1 MALRSPHN
9 SVLSPGLWTGRG
21 KPHIVR
27 QLLLGQLQ
35 QRNGLVGSYG
45 HRRHALDGD
54 VWSTLLQQGGNRQA
68 VIKVKT
74 SSDGQHGTI
83 WGPLQKR
90 RQGRSHGVVLHL
102 RRLDK
107 AFDLRLWEGMGG
119 SHGLQKVGA
128 VWRGKG
134 RETSRETGP
143 PGGGG
148 PLPHTPVALLV
159 HAARHPPR
167 GRLGRGYGV
176 GSLGVV

>member
-45 HRRHALDGD
+45 HRRHALHGD

-83 WGPLQKR
+83 WGTLQKR

-119 SHGLQKVGA
+119 SHGLQQVGA
-128 VWRGKG
+128 VWRGNGFGNWRRK
-134 RETSRETGP
+134 GP
-143 PGGGG
+143 PAVGG
-148 PLPHTPVALLV
+148 PFHGNPELFFSSPY
-159 HAARHPPR
+159 PP
-167 GRLGRGYGV
+167 
-176 GSLGVV
+176 